1 MGKRVFDFI
10 FSFLGIVLLA
20 PFCYIIGLV
29 IRSDK
34 GHALFRQQRVGLHGR
49 IFYIYKFRTMVPD
62 AENYGSQ
69 VTAGYDPRITR
80 IGHVLRKTKIDELPQ
95 LINVFLG
102 HMSLVGPRPE
112 VPYYVGKWSETDRQV
127 ILSIKPGITDY
138 ASLHYSD
145 EQTVLSRSTDPEKAY
160 IEKVM
165 VHKLKLYG
173 KYISE
178 QNFWLDF
185 RIILATLAKIMGFNV
200 VALVPELKD
209 IFKSAKILQFIL

>member
-1 MGKRVFDFI
+1 MPFFVSKGWGCTEGYFI
-10 FSFLGIVLLA
+10 FINSA
-20 PFCYIIGLV
+20 PW
-29 IRSDK
+29 S
-34 GHALFRQQRVGLHGR
+34 
-49 IFYIYKFRTMVPD
+49 PD
-62 AENYGSQ
+62 AEKYGAQ
-69 VTAGYDPRITR
+69 VTAGYDTRITR

-112 VPYYVGKWSETDRQV
+112 VPFYVGKWSETDRLV

-165 VHKLKLYG
+165 VHKLKLYR
-173 KYISE
+173 KYVSE
-178 QNFWLDF
+178 QNLWLDF
-185 RIILATLAKIMGFNV
+185 RIILATLAKIMGLNV

-209 IFKSAKILQFIL
+209 